1 MKVKEK
7 IIQALARGYCS
18 PENSGKEVD
27 IELIN
32 SMSDEVIKV
41 IDEIEELIVDLL
53 SEIEDA
59 SPAGTEI
66 LSEELME
73 KINKFFPDEN

>member
-41 IDEIEELIVDLL
+41 IEELIVDLL